1 MDGWETTFIVGR
13 PIFRCHVSLPGGMW
27 TRQPNLK
34 KRSALISLDTPQ
46 SASNKKKKVFVSG
59 WFLRRFFFFESIIS
73 RTKFLKGH
81 TFLILRSFW
90 KKMNLAYPNMGKKI
104 LIPPKFSWNLKFLV
118 ETGDLKRRNPAC
130 KNRVKLTPLFWVRV
144 ETPLILRA
152 GMLIKDS
159 AHEELWNEG

>member
-1 MDGWETTFIVGR
+1 
-13 PIFRCHVSLPGGMW
+13 
-27 TRQPNLK
+27 
-34 KRSALISLDTPQ
+34 
-46 SASNKKKKVFVSG
+46 
-59 WFLRRFFFFESIIS
+59 
-73 RTKFLKGH
+73 
-81 TFLILRSFW
+81 
-90 KKMNLAYPNMGKKI
+90 MNLAYPNMGKKI